1 MAVKKYLD
9 LLCFTRECAASK
21 ERAAGLLERLSSCG
35 PDECEDVAFRA
46 AKTPALGQLAGAE
59 PPVGFEPTTARLR
72 IESSTTELRWRGP

>member
-21 ERAAGLLERLSSCG
+21 ERAAGLIERLSSCSTYG
-35 PDECEDVAFRA
+35 VRVWRPGRKNPSFQIASVS
-46 AKTPALGQLAGAE
+46 E